1 MNKTRIV
8 AAIASLGL
16 ALFGSISVAADI
28 TVIKA
33 GSLFDSKSGRV
44 TRNAV
49 IVVEDDR
56 IVAVGRGDTAI
67 PENAIVIDLS
77 DSFVLPGVMDMH
89 THVIGNVDKN
99 FFAGYFQ
106 SPHRKTIGGVVNA
119 EKTLLAG
126 FTTIRNV
133 GASDYADVA
142 LRNAIKAGEI
152 PGPRMA
158 VSGPGLGITGGHC
171 DRNNLNSSYEER
183 SDGVADG
190 PWAAREQVRKNV
202 KYGADLTKFCATGG
216 VFSKGTKVGMTQY
229 TLEEMQAIVDESH
242 THGRKVAAH
251 AHGNEGIKRAILAG
265 VDSIEHA
272 SFLDREAIQMGIDNG
287 TYFAIDIYNTEY
299 TLEQGAANGV
309 PEENINKEREV
320 GTIQRQ
326 SFTLAVEMGAK
337 VVFATDSG
345 VYPHGLNGRQF
356 SRAVRFGMTPAQAI
370 QSATTVSAEL
380 LGWEDQVGQIAAGM
394 YADIIAVHGNPLDDI
409 SELEDVDFVMKS
421 AGCLQE
427 QIVRKISNFWYH
439 CRHSGHS
446 EQEQVA
452 L

>member
-1 MNKTRIV
+1 MLKRISRTV
-8 AAIASLGL
+8 VASLFV
-16 ALFGSISVAADI
+16 ALPFTSLMAGEI

-33 GSLFDSKSGRV
+33 GSLFHSQSGKVIRD
-44 TRNAV
+44 AM

-56 IVAVGRGDTAI
+56 ITAVGGSGTQI
-67 PENAIVIDLS
+67 PEEAKVIDLS
-77 DSFVLPGVMDMH
+77 SSFVLPGVMDMH
-89 THVIGNVDKN
+89 THVVSNLDDYY
-99 FFAGYFQ
+99 FAGYFQ
-106 SPHRKTIGGVVNA
+106 SPHRATIGGVVNA
-119 EKTLLAG
+119 KKTLLAG

-142 LRNAIKAGEI
+142 LRNAIDAGEI

-158 VSGPGLGITGGHC
+158 VSGSPLGITGGHC
-171 DRNNLNSSYEER
+171 DNNSLNASFEER

-190 PWAAREQVRKNV
+190 PWEARAQVRKNV

-251 AHGNEGIKRAILAG
+251 AHGNEGIKRAIVAG

-272 SFLDREAIQMGIDNG
+272 SFLDREAVQMGIDRG
-287 TYFAIDIYNTEY
+287 TFFAIDIYNTEY
-299 TLEQGAANGV
+299 TLEMGAANGV

-337 VVFATDSG
+337 VVYATDSG
-345 VYPHGLNGRQF
+345 VYPHGDNGKQF
-356 SRAVRFGMTPAQAI
+356 ARAVRFGMTPTQALM
-370 QSATTVSAEL
+370 SATSLTAEL
-380 LGWEDQVGQIAAGM
+380 LGWEDRVGEIEPGM
-394 YADIIAVHGNPLDDI
+394 YADIIAVHGDPLDDI
-409 SELEDVDFVMKS
+409 SEMEDVDFVMK
-421 AGCLQE
+421 GG
-427 QIVRKISNFWYH
+427 VVYKNK
-439 CRHSGHS
+439 
-446 EQEQVA
+446 
-452 L
+452 

>member
-1 MNKTRIV
+1 MKTTGIQFV
-8 AAIASLGL
+8 ACVTTVVGL
-16 ALFGSISVAADI
+16 FSAPVFAGPPTA
-28 TVIKA
+28 IKA
-33 GSLFDSKSGRV
+33 GSLFDSQTGRV
-44 TRNAV
+44 SRNAIILIEGEK
-49 IVVEDDR
+49 IVS
-56 IVAVGRGDTAI
+56 VGGPGTSI
-67 PENAIVIDLS
+67 PDEANIIDLS

-89 THVIGNVDKN
+89 THIVGNLDN
-99 FFAGYFQ
+99 YFFAGYFQ
-106 SPHRKTIGGVVNA
+106 SPNRATIGGVVNA

-133 GASDYADVA
+133 GAPDYADVA
-142 LRNAIKAGEI
+142 IRNAIDAGEI

-171 DRNNLNSSYEER
+171 DRNSLNSSFEER

-190 PWAAREQVRKNV
+190 PWAVRSQVRKNV

-216 VFSKGTKVGMTQY
+216 VFSKGTKVGQTQY

-272 SFLDREAIQMGIDNG
+272 SFLDREAVQMGIDRG
-287 TYFAIDIYNTEY
+287 TFFALDIYNTEY

-320 GTIQRQ
+320 GTHQRQ

-337 VVFATDSG
+337 VVYATDSG
-345 VYPHGLNGRQF
+345 VYPHGDNGKQF
-356 SRAVRFGMTPAQAI
+356 ARAVRFGMTPAQALM
-370 QSATTVSAEL
+370 SATSLTAEL
-380 LGWEDQVGQIAAGM
+380 LGWEDRVGTIKPGL
-394 YADIIAVHGNPLDDI
+394 YADIIAVTGNPLDDI
-409 SELEDVDFVMKS
+409 SEMEDIDFVMK
-421 AGCLQE
+421 GG
-427 QIVRKISNFWYH
+427 VVYKNK
-439 CRHSGHS
+439 
-446 EQEQVA
+446 
-452 L
+452 

>member
-1 MNKTRIV
+1 MKQKSHPFVVFV
-8 AAIASLGL
+8 AALLGL
-16 ALFGSISVAADI
+16 LSAPVFAEQS

-33 GSLFDSKSGRV
+33 GSLFDSQSGRV

-49 IVVEDDR
+49 IVIEGEK
-56 IVAVGRGDTAI
+56 IVAVGGPSTPVPDGANI
-67 PENAIVIDLS
+67 IDLS
-77 DSFVLPGVMDMH
+77 NSFVLPGVMDMH
-89 THVIGNVDKN
+89 THIVGNLDN
-99 FFAGYFQ
+99 YYFAGYFQ
-106 SPHRKTIGGVVNA
+106 SPHRATIGGVVNA

-133 GASDYADVA
+133 GAGDYADVA
-142 LRNAIKAGEI
+142 IRNAINAGEI

-171 DRNNLNSSYEER
+171 DNNSLNASFEER

-190 PWAAREQVRKNV
+190 PWEVRSQVRKNV

-216 VFSKGTKVGMTQY
+216 VFSKGTKVGQTQY

-242 THGRKVAAH
+242 THGRHVAAH

-272 SFLDREAIQMGIDNG
+272 SFLDREAVQMGIDRG
-287 TYFAIDIYNTEY
+287 TFFALDIYNTEY

-320 GTIQRQ
+320 GTKQRQ

-345 VYPHGLNGRQF
+345 VYPHGDNGKQF
-356 SRAVRFGMTPAQAI
+356 ARAVRFGMTPAQALM
-370 QSATTVSAEL
+370 SATSLTAEL
-380 LGWEDQVGQIAAGM
+380 LGWEDRVGAIQPGL
-394 YADIIAVHGNPLDDI
+394 YADIIAVDGNPLDDI
-409 SELEDVDFVMKS
+409 SEMEDVDFVMK
-421 AGCLQE
+421 GG
-427 QIVRKISNFWYH
+427 VVYKRK
-439 CRHSGHS
+439 
-446 EQEQVA
+446 
-452 L
+452 